1 MSSTNQPPSPPPI
14 PIGAEQIR
22 EAVAR
27 LAPYVHRTPVLTSGT
42 VDNYSRAR
50 VFFKC
55 ENLQRAGAFK
65 FRGAMNA
72 LLQLSE
78 EQRAAG
84 VVTHSSGNHA
94 QALALAGMFL
104 VTPVTVVMPENA
116 PPIKLA
122 ATCSY
127 GANIRFCEP
136 TLQAREAAVADE
148 IARNG
153 QTLIH
158 PFNDWSVIAGQAT
171 AAWELFDQTDGLD
184 VVIAPVGGGGLI
196 SGTALA
202 AMARSPKTRVIGV
215 EPERADDA
223 RRSLVSGKIEP
234 SHDPKTIADGLRTSL
249 GERTFAVISRH
260 VERIETATE
269 AEILDA
275 ARFVWERMK
284 IIIEPS
290 SAVAVAPL
298 LKRRLGLKGERVG
311 VILSGGNVDVAP
323 FFRSPVAN

>member
-1 MSSTNQPPSPPPI
+1 MPPNKPI

-27 LAPYVHRTPVLTSGT
+27 LAPHVHRTPVLTSRTLDDRAG
-42 VDNYSRAR
+42 AR
-50 VFFKC
+50 VFLKC

-72 LLQLSE
+72 LLRLDENQKT
-78 EQRAAG
+78 AG

-94 QALALAGMFL
+94 QALALAGQL
-104 VTPVTVVMPENA
+104 LKIPVTVIMPSNA
-116 PPIKLA
+116 PTIKRE
-122 ATCSY
+122 ATAGY
-127 GANIRFCEP
+127 GATIRFCEP
-136 TLQAREAAVADE
+136 TLAAREAAVADE

-171 AAWELFDQTDGLD
+171 AAWELLDQVEGLD
-184 VVIAPVGGGGLI
+184 AVIAPVGGGGLI

-202 AMARSPKTRVIGV
+202 VQARSPKTKAIGV

-234 SHDPKTIADGLRTSL
+234 SNDPKTIADGLRTSL

-269 AEILDA
+269 SEILGA
-275 ARFVWERMK
+275 ARFVWERLK

-290 SAVAVAPL
+290 SAVAVAPPL
-298 LKRRLGLKGERVG
+298 NRRLGLEGERVG
-311 VILSGGNVDVAP
+311 VILSGGNVDVGP
-323 FFRSPVAN
+323 FFDSMAAR